1 MAQYKAVLI
10 GCSRMG
16 AFIDNEVPAKMR
28 PYSHAAGYE
37 ACDRVDLIACSDV
50 RADVMDQAGQRYG
63 IAAEK
68 QYLDYREMLER
79 EKPDIVSVATQP
91 EQRAEII
98 VYAAENGARAIY
110 AEKALSASLE
120 EADRIV
126 EVCDRHGVAL
136 NMGTNRRWD
145 PGYDV
150 IKELIDS
157 GEIGALKSIVL
168 YDTGNLFN
176 SASHGFDLMQ
186 RLNSDVPAISVQA
199 QLQAGPEAIEGQILR
214 QDPVGHGIIQFEN
227 GVTAY
232 ALNSGRGFEI
242 EAICERGVATA
253 LINGNDWLLRTATA
267 KDFRGRDELAPA
279 VFPQFGGKLSTLV
292 LVEDL
297 VHALDTGEPPR
308 GGVRVARANMELIFA
323 FVESHLR
330 GGLKIDLPLTAS
342 SYRLDRQRQP
352 RQPTFQPVDA

>member
-1 MAQYKAVLI
+1 MVQYKAVLI

-16 AFIDNEVPAKMR
+16 AFIDNEVPATMR

-63 IAAEK
+63 IPAEK

-98 VYAAENGARAIY
+98 LYAVENGARAIY

-126 EVCDRHGVAL
+126 EACERHGVVL

-145 PGYDV
+145 PGYDA

-157 GEIGALKSIVL
+157 GEIGALKSLVQ
-168 YDTGNLFN
+168 YETGNLFN
-176 SASHGFDLMQ
+176 MASHAFDLLQ

-199 QLQAGPEAIEGQILR
+199 QLQAGAEAIEGNILR

-232 ALNSGRGFEI
+232 TLNSGRGYEI

-253 LINGNDWLLRTATA
+253 LINGDDWQLRTATL
-267 KDFRGRDELAPA
+267 KDSRGRDVLAPA
-279 VFPQFGGKLSTLV
+279 VFPQFGGKRSTLV

-308 GGVRVARANMELIFA
+308 GGVRVARSNMELIFA
-323 FVESHLR
+323 FVESHVR

-352 RQPTFQPVDA
+352 GQPTYQPIEA